1 MTRDFTA
8 VCFPTPPQGCPL
20 FPLIPRP
27 NLDTMTPL
35 RFVGINF
42 DHMHMGDNL
51 RMVVDSPQA
60 SLVGICDLRPE
71 RMEEAVARLN
81 ISRDQVFTSPEKCL
95 ETAQADVAILCPAAA
110 EHADWVERVA
120 PYVRAVLLEKPF
132 AASLAEADR
141 MIQVCR
147 KHNTLLAIN
156 WPLVW
161 VASHQ
166 TAKTL
171 LRQGHIGTLREV
183 HYYNG
188 NRGPLWHTAE
198 KIERTAEWVAGEK
211 PHSWFYSAQRG
222 GGSLLDYLGYGTTLG
237 TWYFD
242 GEKPIEVTST
252 IDKPLGLEVDEHSI
266 TVARYAAGLSKFETR
281 WGTFTDPWIAQPQP
295 KCGFVLVGTE
305 GTISSY
311 DYENKVT
318 LQTRAEPKAHDLP
331 VIPLCSPYRNPI
343 EYIAYILCTGEPLQ
357 GPLSPEISRIG
368 QQIVDT
374 AFQSAQLKR
383 TLPLRDA

>member
-1 MTRDFTA
+1 MK
-8 VCFPTPPQGCPL
+8 
-20 FPLIPRP
+20 
-27 NLDTMTPL
+27 PL

-51 RMVVDSPQA
+51 RMVVENPTAQ
-60 SLVGICDLRPE
+60 LVGICDLQPE
-71 RMEEAVARLN
+71 RMEESITRLN
-81 ISRDQVFTSPEKCL
+81 IPRDQVFTSPEKCL
-95 ETAQADVAILCPAAA
+95 EVAKADVAILCPASA
-110 EHADWVERVA
+110 EHGDWVERVA
-120 PYVRAVLLEKPF
+120 PHVKAILMEKPF

-141 MIQVCR
+141 MLVACQ

-166 TAKTL
+166 TAKAFIE
-171 LRQGHIGTLREV
+171 QGRIGTLKEV

-198 KIERTAEWVAGEK
+198 KIERTAEWVATEK

-237 TWYFD
+237 TWYFN
-242 GEKPIEVTST
+242 GLKPIEVTST
-252 IDKPLGLEVDEHSI
+252 IDAPLGLEVDEHSI
-266 TVARYAAGLSKFETR
+266 TVARYPVGLSKFETR

-295 KCGFVLVGTE
+295 KCGFVLVGSE

-311 DYENKVT
+311 DYEDKVT
-318 LQTRAEPKAHDLP
+318 LQTAREPIAHDLP
-331 VIPLCSPYRNPI
+331 VIPLAAPYRNPI
-343 EYIAYILCTGEPLQ
+343 EYISHILCTGEPLQ

-374 AFQSAQLKR
+374 AFQSAHLKR
-383 TLPLRDA
+383 TLPLLDS